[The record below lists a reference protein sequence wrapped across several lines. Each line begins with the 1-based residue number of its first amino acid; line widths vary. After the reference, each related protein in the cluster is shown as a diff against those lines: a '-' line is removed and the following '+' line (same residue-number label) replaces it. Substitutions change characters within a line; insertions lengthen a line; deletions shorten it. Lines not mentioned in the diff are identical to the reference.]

1 MMNYNNPYNNYP
13 YATQIQHPQTTYLP
27 LTFVS
32 GIEGAKAFI
41 VGANQTVYLK
51 DSDSNI
57 LYEKKAD
64 AQGRYTLIAYELNKI
79 ENNTT
84 STKSVQICDLNA
96 INEKLDILSSK
107 VEKLITTQNK
117 GEINDDKQ

>member
-1 MMNYNNPYNNYP
+1 MMNYNNPYNSYP
-13 YATQIQHPQTTYLP
+13 YAAYNQQPQTTYLP

-51 DSDSNI
+51 DSDSNV

-84 STKSVQICDLNA
+84 STKSIQICDLNA

>member
-13 YATQIQHPQTTYLP
+13 YAAYNQQPQTTYLP

-51 DSDSNI
+51 DSDSNV